1 MGTDVSI
8 AISVKDNLSQAI
20 VGMRNAVTPFRTDVH
35 ALQSE
40 LNSLNSAKVNMRVD
54 LSQAKNAVREAQKAF
69 ENLGAAA
76 TDAER
81 AAAQANWREAE
92 AHYDNI
98 RSQLDMVSKQARQTE
113 RDMMNASD
121 AISRAD
127 NRAGR
132 AGGNASGSQAAGM
145 LSSLGK
151 AGLIQMGGSAAAQ
164 WANILVGS
172 SFGQETGSYFSG
184 ALSGATSGA
193 AMGSLMGPA
202 GTVIGGLAGGLI
214 GTAGAAGQV
223 YEQKNEAFKGYV
235 QERTQGQMNAMYED
249 ISSGSGIAAKRE
261 SDAIAF
267 NTLLGQGRGDQYL
280 TDLRAMAAK
289 TPMEYDDLTGMSR
302 ALATGFKDDT
312 QRMLGLMTS
321 IGNAGSAVGIDTD
334 GMTEMAKAM
343 SRMQSSGKASLEYL
357 NIFQERGVDAVG
369 MLATHLGKSKEQIY
383 ELISKGKI
391 GGLDAVNAIQAGM
404 DQMYAGA
411 MEKQSQTFAGLSSTL
426 ADAQAEMQNAYGSGF
441 NETRKKGLQDEID
454 FLSGESGAL
463 IQQANE
469 AMGKFQAS
477 LENSKEEYVRKAMQA
492 VIEDGDYQAALA
504 TGTDE
509 GYAEAGRMLMEA
521 KVRGMNEYNASSGA
535 QLMVEMEKQ
544 LAGAIRDNT
553 QSNEAYWNAGYVK
566 GQQYSLGFSAG
577 ANGVKNTTTSRL
589 EMEGGAP
596 PGKSGA
602 YGFRRIPY
610 NGFQALL
617 HEGERVL
624 TASEAR
630 SYDNSRSVQ
639 VQVSGNE
646 WHVRQ
651 QSDIDAILNGIAD
664 RVELAIMG
672 GAGP

>member
-1 MGTDVSI
+1 MADVSI
-8 AISVKDNLSQAI
+8 ALKLQDNFSQAI
-20 VGMRNAVTPFRTDVH
+20 LGVKNAVTPFRKDLG
-35 ALQSE
+35 AMNKE
-40 LNSLNSAKVNMRVD
+40 LNMLRDTKVAFTIDLDKAKSEVKETR
-54 LSQAKNAVREAQKAF
+54 KAF
-69 ENLGAAA
+69 KSLGDTALEA
-76 TDAER
+76 DR
-81 AAAQANWREAE
+81 AAAQADFSKALTNYE
-92 AHYDNI
+92 NI
-98 RSQLDMVSKQARQTE
+98 RQQLSLISKQYKETE
-113 RDMMNASD
+113 RDMLDATD
-121 AISRAD
+121 AITKAD

-132 AGGNASGSQAAGM
+132 AGGNVSGSQATGM
-145 LSSLGK
+145 LSALGK
-151 AGLIQMGGSAAAQ
+151 AGLIQMGGDVASQ

-172 SFGQETGSYFSG
+172 SFGQQTGSYFSG
-184 ALSGATSGA
+184 ALSGAASGA

-223 YEQKNEAFKGYV
+223 YEQKNEAFKAYV
-235 QERTQGQMNAMYED
+235 QEQTQAQMNAMYED

-391 GGLDAVNAIQAGM
+391 GGLDAVNAIQTGM

-521 KVRGMNEYNASSGA
+521 KVRGMNEYNESSGA

-544 LAGAIRDNT
+544 LAGAIRENT

-577 ANGVKNTTTSRL
+577 ANAVKNTTTSRL